1 MNCNTIPHDQSSA
14 LVPMRISERQQRQC
28 SCAMAQRIATAT
40 TVNIIP
46 KPRPHTTNCSH
57 ILYILCVRRSTDRW
71 LNVYTL
77 YIITFLPK
85 IPACTLPALPNPSQ
99 HPVNDVHVCLR
110 MCMRAVRL
118 VEPNQSAKEN
128 QKRKPFAHKSGT
140 SQTLPAAPRPH
151 ALRFAAQ
158 APFQVCRMLG
168 QARRCEYEGT

>member
-28 SCAMAQRIATAT
+28 SYAMAQRIATAT

-85 IPACTLPALPNPSQ
+85 IPACTLPALPNPTQ
-99 HPVNDVHVCLR
+99 HPVNDVYICLR

-128 QKRKPFAHKSGT
+128 QKRKPFCAQVRHFPNPSRRASSPRIKVRRASSVSGV
-140 SQTLPAAPRPH
+140 PH
-151 ALRFAAQ
+151 ARTGA
-158 APFQVCRMLG
+158 
-168 QARRCEYEGT
+168 